1 MGILD
6 LDGNSYLAA
15 RFVAYITPDMK
26 LDAVNSDLDWSN
38 CELPQNPRLPW
49 LLIVQ
54 REECRAIVQ

>member
-49 LLIVQ
+49 LLIV
-54 REECRAIVQ
+54 